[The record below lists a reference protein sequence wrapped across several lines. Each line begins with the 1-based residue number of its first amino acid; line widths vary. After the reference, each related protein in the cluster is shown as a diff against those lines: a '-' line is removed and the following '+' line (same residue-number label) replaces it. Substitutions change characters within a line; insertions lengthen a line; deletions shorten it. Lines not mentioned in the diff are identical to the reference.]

1 MIPVLVSTSRFDP
14 ENFDIAAGDYRSR
27 LSPTFNP
34 HGRKLTEGEVSDCL
48 SAGVV
53 GLIAGLEPLTRNVL
67 QRATNLRVIARVGTG
82 LDSIDLAAANEL
94 GIAVVNTPD
103 ATTDA
108 VAELTLAHI
117 LNALRGVAA
126 ADRNI
131 RAGSWSPFMGRLLK
145 GKTVGIIGFGRIG
158 RRVAQLVG
166 AFGAHVVFTDPAV
179 SENDDSRWRSLMS
192 LCAESDVVSLH
203 VPLTTQTEGLI
214 GAQQLSAMKQGAILI
229 NVARGGLVD
238 EAALYTALNKNHIW
252 AALDCFAEEPYLGNL
267 RASER
272 ITMTAHMGSYAT
284 ETRTLMEREA
294 VSALIREFEKTG
306 LL

>member
-14 ENFDIAAGDYRSR
+14 ENFDIAAGDYRSH

-34 HGRKLTEGEVSDCL
+34 HGRKLTEGEVSDFL

-272 ITMTAHMGSYAT
+272 VTMTAHMGSYAT

>member
-1 MIPVLVSTSRFDP
+1 MIPIFISTSRFDP
-14 ENFDIAAGDYRSR
+14 ENFDIAGGEHRSH

-34 HGRKLTEGEVSDCL
+34 HGRKLTEEEVSEFL

-67 QRATNLRVIARVGTG
+67 ARATDLRVIARVGTG
-82 LDSIDLAAANEL
+82 LDSVDLTAAQDL
-94 GIAVVNTPD
+94 GITVVNTPD

-108 VAELTLAHI
+108 VAELTLGHI
-117 LNALRGVAA
+117 LNTLRGVAS

-131 RAGSWSPFMGRLLK
+131 RAGSWSPLMGRLLK

-158 RRVAQLVG
+158 RRVAQLVD
-166 AFGAHVVFTDPAV
+166 AFGARVVLTDPTVDQA
-179 SENDDSRWRSLMS
+179 SDSRWRTLRA
-192 LCAESDVVSLH
+192 LCTESDIISLH
-203 VPLTTQTEGLI
+203 VPFSSENQHII
-214 GAQQLSAMKQGAILI
+214 GAEELSAMKQGTILV
-229 NVARGGLVD
+229 NVARGGLID
-238 EAALYTALNKNHIW
+238 ESALRKALDTNHLW
-252 AALDCFAEEPYLGNL
+252 AAIDCFAEEPYLGDL
-267 RASER
+267 RTSER

-294 VSALIREFEKTG
+294 VSALVREFKKIG

>member
-14 ENFDIAAGDYRSR
+14 ENFDIAAGDYRSH

-34 HGRKLTEGEVSDCL
+34 HGRKLTEGEVSDFL

>member
-1 MIPVLVSTSRFDP
+1 MIPVFVSTSRFDP
-14 ENFDIAAGDYRSR
+14 ENFARAAGDHRSH

-34 HGRKLTEGEVSDCL
+34 HGRKLTEVEISGFL

-53 GLIAGLEPLTRNVL
+53 GLIAGLEPLTRSVL

-82 LDSIDLAAANEL
+82 LDSIDLAAASEL

-108 VAELTLAHI
+108 VAELTLGHM
-117 LNALRGVAA
+117 LNALRGIAA
-126 ADRNI
+126 ADRSI

-145 GKTVGIIGFGRIG
+145 DKTVGIIGFGRIG
-158 RRVAQLVG
+158 RRVAQLVEV
-166 AFGAHVVFTDPAV
+166 FGAHVVFTDQAV
-179 SENDDSRWRSLMS
+179 SENDDSRWRTLMA
-192 LCAESDVVSLH
+192 LCSESDVISLH
-203 VPLTTQTEGLI
+203 VPFTAQTEGLI
-214 GAQQLSAMKQGAILI
+214 GVEQLSAMKQGAILI

-238 EAALYTALNKNHIW
+238 ESALRTALDTNHMW
-252 AALDCFAEEPYLGNL
+252 AALDCFAEEPYLGDL
-267 RASER
+267 RSSER

-284 ETRTLMEREA
+284 ETRALMEREA
-294 VSALIREFEKTG
+294 VSAMIREFEKTG

>member
-1 MIPVLVSTSRFDP
+1 MIPVFVSTSRFDL
-14 ENFDIAAGDYRSR
+14 ENFDIAVGDYRSR

-34 HGRKLTEGEVSDCL
+34 HGRKLTEDEISDFL
-48 SAGVV
+48 STGVV

-82 LDSIDLAAANEL
+82 LDSIDLAAASEL
-94 GIAVVNTPD
+94 NIAVVNTPD

>member
-14 ENFDIAAGDYRSR
+14 ENFDIAAGDYRSH

-34 HGRKLTEGEVSDCL
+34 HGRKLTEGEVSDFL

-179 SENDDSRWRSLMS
+179 SCR
-192 LCAESDVVSLH
+192 CAQRVMLFRYMFHS
-203 VPLTTQTEGLI
+203 
-214 GAQQLSAMKQGAILI
+214 QLRPR
-229 NVARGGLVD
+229 V
-238 EAALYTALNKNHIW
+238 
-252 AALDCFAEEPYLGNL
+252 
-267 RASER
+267 
-272 ITMTAHMGSYAT
+272 
-284 ETRTLMEREA
+284 
-294 VSALIREFEKTG
+294 
-306 LL
+306 

>member
-1 MIPVLVSTSRFDP
+1 MIPVFVSTSRFDHA
-14 ENFDIAAGDYRSR
+14 NFDIAVGVYRSH

-34 HGRKLTEGEVSDCL
+34 HGRKLTEDEISDFL

-94 GIAVVNTPD
+94 DIAVVNTPD

-108 VAELTLAHI
+108 VAELTLAHM

-145 GKTVGIIGFGRIG
+145 EKTVGIIGFGRIG
-158 RRVAQLVG
+158 RRVAQLVE

-179 SENDDSRWRSLMS
+179 SANDDSRWRSLMA

-214 GAQQLSAMKQGAILI
+214 GAQQLSSMKQGAILI

-238 EAALYTALNKNHIW
+238 ESALYTALNTNHIW
-252 AALDCFAEEPYLGNL
+252 AALDCFADEPYLGDL
-267 RASER
+267 RTSER